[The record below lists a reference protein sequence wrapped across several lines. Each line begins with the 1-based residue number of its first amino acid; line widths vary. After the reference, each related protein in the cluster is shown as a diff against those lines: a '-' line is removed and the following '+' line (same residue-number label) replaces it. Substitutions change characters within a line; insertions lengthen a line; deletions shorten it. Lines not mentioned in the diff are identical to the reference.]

1 MAWLLGARFFVLML
15 LVGLVVSFVWLQ
27 LSHGRER

>member
-1 MAWLLGARFFVLML
+1 MAWLLWARFLVLGL

-27 LSHGRER
+27 LSEERER